1 MTYQLLNTGIHVKH
15 LPTGDVIPFADDNRD
30 YAIYKEWLAA
40 GNTPAPA
47 VEVRDP
53 YRQYTGRDKFDIFTP
68 DEQRAIAGAAMTD
81 VDVKLFYDRFTIAD
95 YITYDDPEMVLGLEF
110 MEERGFLTPE
120 RHAAVIAEM
129 TR

>member
-1 MTYQLLNTGIHVKH
+1 MTYQLLITGNHVKH
-15 LPTGDVIPFADDNRD
+15 MPTGDVIPFDDDNRE
-30 YAIYKEWLAA
+30 YVIYKEWLAA
-40 GNTPAPA
+40 GNEPQP
-47 VEVRDP
+47 VPVQVVYLR
-53 YRQYTGRDKFDIFTP
+53 YTGKAKFDLFTP

-95 YITYDDPEMVLGLEF
+95 YITYADPEMVLGLEF

-129 TR
+129 KR

>member
-1 MTYQLLNTGIHVKH
+1 MIYRLLNTGKHVKH
-15 LPTGDVIPFADDNRD
+15 LPTGDVIPFNENNRD
-30 YAIYKEWLAA
+30 YVAYVGWLSE
-40 GNTPAPA
+40 GNMPLP
-47 VEVRDP
+47 VEVQAVYTR
-53 YRQYTGRDKFDIFTP
+53 YTGKAKFDLFTP
-68 DEQRAIAGAAMTD
+68 EEQRAIAGAAMTD

-110 MEERGFLTPE
+110 MEQRGFLTPE

>member
-1 MTYQLLNTGIHVKH
+1 VIYKLLTTGKHVKH
-15 LPTGDVIPFADDNRD
+15 LSTGDIIPFDDENRD
-30 YAIYKEWLAA
+30 YVIYKEWLSA
-40 GNTPAPA
+40 GNTPEPA
-47 VEVRDP
+47 EVQVIYTR
-53 YRQYTGRDKFDIFTP
+53 YTGKAKFDLFTP
-68 DEQRAIAGAAMTD
+68 EEQRVIAGAAMSD

-110 MEERGFLTPE
+110 MEQRGFLTPE